1 MNNSKNIQEEE
12 EHKQAVRKDSIVT
25 QLVKEAVALEK
36 RIEEE
41 EHKQAVREASFVTQ
55 LSKESAEKDK

>member
-1 MNNSKNIQEEE
+1 MNNSKNIQ
-12 EHKQAVRKDSIVT
+12 
-25 QLVKEAVALEK
+25 
-36 RIEEE
+36 EEE